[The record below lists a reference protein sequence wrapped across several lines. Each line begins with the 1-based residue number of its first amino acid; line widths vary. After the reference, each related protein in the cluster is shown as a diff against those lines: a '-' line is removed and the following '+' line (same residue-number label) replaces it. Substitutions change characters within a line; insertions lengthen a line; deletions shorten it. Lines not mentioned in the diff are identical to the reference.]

1 MLKVEN
7 YYEKPFTDLAKLYY
21 QKFYKVFPVSLLK
34 NMDNDTLKE
43 KIVNSLVSGQVFN
56 HNDEKFKVAVVDKKI
71 NYIKLIELIK
81 ESMDS
86 ISFDYTKMIKEINNI
101 VDLRKTGKIFS
112 FEEHLEALILSQLS
126 NHRWG
131 SNTIKKNKEKLKA
144 IFKDYDKDYLKQ
156 INPNTL
162 TQKILDINC
171 GNASIYRQMKELGYN
186 IAVLERIEE
195 DYGSLDNFV
204 SSDIPNT
211 LANILYDGKY
221 KLKQVGKAFALD
233 YLKRVGINTCK
244 TDSQVSRLFGNDRL
258 CLINKNK
265 TTALE
270 TVSLIKEIA
279 KETSISEIEVDSLL
293 WQFCLPRG
301 ANICVENPNCSYCKL
316 KSSCNYNK

>member
-1 MLKVEN
+1 MLNVEN

-21 QKFYKVFPVSLLK
+21 QKFYKIFPVSLLK

-43 KIVNSLVSGQVFN
+43 KIINSLVSGQVFN
-56 HNDEKFKVAVVDKKI
+56 YNDEKFKIVSVDKKI
-71 NYIKLIELIK
+71 NYIKLIDLIK
-81 ESMDS
+81 ESMDL
-86 ISFDYTKMIKEINNI
+86 IGYDYTRMIKEINNI
-101 VDLRKTGKIFS
+101 LDLRKTGKIFS

-131 SNTIKKNKEKLKA
+131 SNTIKKSKGKLKE
-144 IFKDYDKDYLKQ
+144 IFKEYDKDYLKQ
-156 INPNTL
+156 VNPDVL
-162 TQKILDINC
+162 TQEIIAINC
-171 GNASIYRQMKELGYN
+171 GNASIYRQMKELSHN
-186 IAVLERIEE
+186 VAVLERIEN

-244 TDSQVSRLFGNDRL
+244 ADSQVSRLFGNNRL
-258 CLINKNK
+258 CFLNKNK

-270 TVSLIKEIA
+270 TVSLIKEIS

-301 ANICVENPNCSYCKL
+301 ANICVENPNCHYCKL
-316 KSSCNYNK
+316 KDICNYNK